1 MIKALCARYSASNEL
16 LEVRDLCMILLGFSG
31 FLRFDELS
39 SLRCNDISILT
50 AILFLKYERAR
61 QTSIDLVTKFQ

>member
-1 MIKALCARYSASNEL
+1 
-16 LEVRDLCMILLGFSG
+16 MILLGFSG

-39 SLRCNDISILT
+39 SLRCNDIIILR

-61 QTSIDLVTKFQ
+61 QTSIDLVTKFQLVKARLLLVL